1 MSKVIA
7 IIPHYNHSAT
17 VGYVA
22 QTLINQ
28 GLEVLI
34 VDDGST
40 AEHRQALSNLN
51 SIKGLHIH
59 YRRQNG
65 GKGAAMKSGFQLA
78 LRLGYTHAL
87 QVDADGQHNLAD
99 VPLMLQQVEKMPEV
113 IVCGRPIYGDDAPK
127 SRLYGRKI
135 TNFWNA
141 VHTWSFDIK
150 DGMCGFR
157 IYPLASVDRLLQQQ
171 SLGDGMDFDID
182 IIIRAHWQQIPL
194 KWVDTPVKY
203 DKNGISHFKVGRDNL
218 RISLLHTRLFFTML
232 GRLLQGKPL

>member
-87 QVDADGQHNLAD
+87 QVDADAQHNLAD
-99 VPLMLQQVEKMPEV
+99 VPLMLQQVEKMPEA

-127 SRLYGRKI
+127 ARLYGRKI

>member
-1 MSKVIA
+1 
-7 IIPHYNHSAT
+7 
-17 VGYVA
+17 
-22 QTLINQ
+22 
-28 GLEVLI
+28 
-34 VDDGST
+34 
-40 AEHRQALSNLN
+40 
-51 SIKGLHIH
+51 
-59 YRRQNG
+59 
-65 GKGAAMKSGFQLA
+65 
-78 LRLGYTHAL
+78 
-87 QVDADGQHNLAD
+87 
-99 VPLMLQQVEKMPEV
+99 MLQQVEKMPEA

-127 SRLYGRKI
+127 ARLYGRKI

>member
-17 VGYVA
+17 VDYVA

-59 YRRQNG
+59 YRSQNG

-99 VPLMLQQVEKMPEV
+99 VPLMLQQVEKTPET

-194 KWVDTPVKY
+194 KWVDTLVKY